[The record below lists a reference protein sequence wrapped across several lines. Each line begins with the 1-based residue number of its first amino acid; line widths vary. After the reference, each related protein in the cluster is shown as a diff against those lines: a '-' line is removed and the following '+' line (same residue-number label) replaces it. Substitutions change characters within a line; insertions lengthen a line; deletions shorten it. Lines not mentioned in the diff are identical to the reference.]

1 MASHRSRRNQ
11 SRSGA
16 ATNSDL
22 DGRRVGQ
29 AETDDCRDGVAAH
42 RSTRRWLV
50 HAPPAER
57 GWPDWNG
64 GLPPPGARGRTRS
77 GEGAC
82 RRTAPGGRERPG
94 RVEAWNRRLPADG
107 DDGRRAQH
115 DGRRLSRRRRASG
128 RAATVPPARSRL
140 RCAAKL
146 ATSTA
151 GRTRRAT
158 PTPSTSTATPKFC
171 TAHAARSNS
180 FSRTDDVS

>member
-64 GLPPPGARGRTRS
+64 GLPPRSEEHTSELQSHSDLVCRLLLEKKKQVRGWL
-77 GEGAC
+77 
-82 RRTAPGGRERPG
+82 TAAGGRDRYSDRARHGLRP
-94 RVEAWNRRLPADG
+94 
-107 DDGRRAQH
+107 
-115 DGRRLSRRRRASG
+115 
-128 RAATVPPARSRL
+128 
-140 RCAAKL
+140 
-146 ATSTA
+146 
-151 GRTRRAT
+151 
-158 PTPSTSTATPKFC
+158 
-171 TAHAARSNS
+171 
-180 FSRTDDVS
+180 